1 MVLGLA
7 AEAPMKIDYPY
18 LVQDTDRHGNV
29 RYYYRR
35 KGKPK
40 VRITAEPGTPQFL
53 DQYTVAHGGKVVGRP
68 TPAKAGEG
76 SFWWLCQQYFKSPA
90 FKLLGKLTQHR
101 RRGILEGICQ
111 SRTPKGKLRGDAPA
125 HLMEEEHVR
134 EIRDERADKPGSAN
148 NALKAI
154 STLFTWAKEAKL
166 VKKNPV
172 LGVKRFG
179 DGEGFHTWT
188 DEEIQQF
195 EDRHPIGTK
204 ARLAFALIRYV
215 GVRRSDV
222 VKLGKGMEG
231 RAIDDSGNEIEVL
244 RFTVTKG
251 SQRKPK
257 PGEPAPKPKRLELP
271 ILPELRAIIDA
282 TPSTHMTYFVTSFG
296 KPFSVPGF
304 GNKFREWCDQAGLPH
319 CAAHGIRKYD
329 ATTAAENG
337 ATEHQLMG
345 MFGWD
350 DPKQAAT
357 YTRKARQKKL
367 ARSSMHLIA
376 APEKNKKVG

>member
-1 MVLGLA
+1 MVVGA
-7 AEAPMKIDYPY
+7 KAGAPMKIDYPY
-18 LVQDTDRHGNV
+18 LVQDKDRHGNV

-35 KGKPK
+35 KGRPK
-40 VRITAEPGTPQFL
+40 VRITAAPGTPEFQE
-53 DQYTVAHGGKVVGRP
+53 QYAAAHGGKIVERP
-68 TPAKAGEG
+68 SPAKASEG
-76 SFWWLCQQYFKSPA
+76 SFWWLCQQYFKSAA

-101 RRGILEGICQ
+101 RRGVLENICL

-125 HLMEEEHVR
+125 HLMEESHVR
-134 EIRDERADKPGSAN
+134 EIRDERADRPGSAN

-154 STLFTWAKEAKL
+154 STMFTWAKEAKL
-166 VKKNPV
+166 VKTNPA
-172 LGVKRFG
+172 LGVKRYG
-179 DGEGFHTWT
+179 GTEGFHTWT
-188 DEEIQQF
+188 DGEIAQF
-195 EDRHPIGTK
+195 ESFHPIGTK
-204 ARLAFALIRYV
+204 PRLAFALIRYL

-231 RAIDDSGNEIEVL
+231 NALNEAGEEIEVL
-244 RFTVTKG
+244 RFTVTKNAEK
-251 SQRKPK
+251 KPK
-257 PGEPAPKPKRLELP
+257 PGEQAPGPKRLELP
-271 ILPELRAIIDA
+271 ILPELRTIIDA
-282 TPSTHMTYFVTSFG
+282 TPSTHMTYFVTQFG

-350 DPKQAAT
+350 DPKQAAL

-367 ARSSMHLIA
+367 ARAGMHLMTA
-376 APEKNKKVG
+376 AAQNKKVG

>member
-1 MVLGLA
+1 MVVGA
-7 AEAPMKIDYPY
+7 AAGAPMKIDFPY

-40 VRITAEPGTPQFL
+40 VRITAAPGTPEFQE
-53 DQYTVAHGGKVVGRP
+53 QYAAAHGGKVVGRP

-76 SFWWLCQQYFKSPA
+76 SFRWLCQHYFASAP
-90 FKLLGKLTQHR
+90 FKLLGRVTQLR
-101 RRGILEGICQ
+101 RRLILESICL
-111 SRTPKGKLRGDAPA
+111 SRTPKGKLRADAPVR
-125 HLMEEEHVR
+125 LMEEQHVR
-134 EIRDERADKPGSAN
+134 EIRDERADRPGSAN
-148 NALKAI
+148 NALKALR
-154 STLFTWAKEAKL
+154 TMFTWAKDAKL
-166 VKKNPV
+166 IANNPAV
-172 LGVKRFG
+172 GVKRFG

-188 DEEIQQF
+188 DEEIKQF
-195 EDRHPIGTK
+195 EDHHPIGTK

-282 TPSTHMTYFVTSFG
+282 TPSTHMTYFVTEFG
-296 KPFSVPGF
+296 KPFSAPGF
-304 GNKFREWCDQAGLPH
+304 GNKFREWCDAAGLPH
-319 CAAHGIRKYD
+319 CSAHGIRKYD

-350 DPKQAAT
+350 DPKQAAL
-357 YTRKARQKKL
+357 YTRKARQTKL
-367 ARSSMHLIA
+367 ARSSMHLMTTRR
-376 APEKNKKVG
+376 ENKKTG